1 MDTTSGLVN
10 GDMNGDATDSSIPNS
25 ISTDQPI
32 VGESSSDSTDDSP
45 STPPSKQDQLNVLK
59 QSIGARL
66 EISTSVYLFPTKWYD
81 AFYTWARGTGQSP
94 GRVDPAGVL
103 LDLDGVLKQDAIEGR
118 DWHATNQEGW
128 SLIKR
133 W

>member
-1 MDTTSGLVN
+1 MDTTNGLVN

-25 ISTDQPI
+25 INADQPV

-45 STPPSKQDQLNVLK
+45 STPPSKQDQLNILK
-59 QSIGARL
+59 QSILDRL
-66 EISTSVYLFPTKWYD
+66 EISSTVYLFPTKWYD
-81 AFYTWARGTGQSP
+81 AFNAWAGGTGHDP

-103 LDLDGVLKQDAIEGR
+103 LDLDGVLREDAIEER
-118 DWHATNQEGW
+118 DWHATNQQGW

>member
-1 MDTTSGLVN
+1 MDTTSELVN

-59 QSIGARL
+59 QSILARL
-66 EISTSVYLFPTKWYD
+66 EISSSVYLFPTKWYD
-81 AFYTWARGTGQSP
+81 AFNAWARGTGQDP

-118 DWHATNQEGW
+118 DWHAANLEGW